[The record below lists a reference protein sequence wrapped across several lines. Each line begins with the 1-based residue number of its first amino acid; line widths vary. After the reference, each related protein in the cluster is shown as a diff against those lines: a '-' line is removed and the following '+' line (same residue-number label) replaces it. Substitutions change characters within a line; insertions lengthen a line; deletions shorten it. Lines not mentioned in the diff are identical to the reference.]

1 MRIAESLA
9 KMSLAPFAL
18 ESHVDEALRLF
29 KVSTLDAAMSGS
41 LSGMYAWY
49 HMLLLQIFFVILDV

>member
-1 MRIAESLA
+1 
-9 KMSLAPFAL
+9 MSLAPFAL

-41 LSGMYAWY
+41 LSGKAPPTA
-49 HMLLLQIFFVILDV
+49 LPTT